1 MSRPAPFHVFTPQR
15 DQPEELE
22 KILVKRHALLDSA
35 VGKIRESVMSPDKHR
50 LLFIGPR
57 GMGKSYLITL
67 IHHRLSMQ
75 EDGTMV
81 PFTTRLNDPE
91 SGEPGKVIGMTTYCD
106 INAELPRLEIGY
118 TWNAASAQG
127 TGTNPDSKRLLLG
140 HAFETLD
147 CVAVEFS
154 THWMNM
160 QSREAIA
167 RLGAKQDGVLRA
179 TSRMPDGSL
188 RDTVIFSIIAS
199 EWPQVRSGL
208 DLRLAKKR

>member
-1 MSRPAPFHVFTPQR
+1 MTS
-15 DQPEELE
+15 
-22 KILVKRHALLDSA
+22 
-35 VGKIRESVMSPDKHR
+35 
-50 LLFIGPR
+50 IGPVTFR
-57 GMGKSYLITL
+57 GKYVTL
-67 IHHRLSMQ
+67 EPLSEAHHDGLVGAASDGELWNLWYTSVPRPEAMRAEIQRRLTMQADGSM
-75 EDGTMV
+75 V
-81 PFTTRLNDPE
+81 AFTTRLNDPTT
-91 SGEPGKVIGMTTYCD
+91 GEPGKIIGMTTYCD
-106 INAELPRLEIGY
+106 IDADLPRLEIGY

-127 TGTNPDSKRLLLG
+127 TGTNPDSKRLLLA
-140 HAFETLD
+140 HAFESLN

-154 THWMNM
+154 THWMNL

-179 TSRMPDGSL
+179 NSRMPDGSL

>member
-1 MSRPAPFHVFTPQR
+1 MTS
-15 DQPEELE
+15 
-22 KILVKRHALLDSA
+22 
-35 VGKIRESVMSPDKHR
+35 
-50 LLFIGPR
+50 IGPVTPR
-57 GMGKSYLITL
+57 GKYVTL
-67 IHHRLSMQ
+67 EPLSEAHHDGLVGAASDGELWNLWYTSVPRPEAMRAEIQRRLTMQADGSM
-75 EDGTMV
+75 V
-81 PFTTRLNDPE
+81 AFTTRLNDPTT
-91 SGEPGKVIGMTTYCD
+91 GEPGKIIGMTTYCD
-106 INAELPRLEIGY
+106 IDADLPRLEIGY

-127 TGTNPDSKRLLLG
+127 TGTNPDSKRLLLA
-140 HAFETLD
+140 HAFESLN

-154 THWMNM
+154 THWMNL

-179 TSRMPDGSL
+179 NSRMPDGSL

>member
-1 MSRPAPFHVFTPQR
+1 MTDNYSRKCPPMT
-15 DQPEELE
+15 
-22 KILVKRHALLDSA
+22 S
-35 VGKIRESVMSPDKHR
+35 
-50 LLFIGPR
+50 IGPVTPR
-57 GMGKSYLITL
+57 GKYVTL
-67 IHHRLSMQ
+67 EPLSEAHHDGLVGAASDGELWNLWYTSVPRPEAMRAEIQRRLTMQADGSM
-75 EDGTMV
+75 V
-81 PFTTRLNDPE
+81 AFTTRLNDPTT
-91 SGEPGKVIGMTTYCD
+91 GEPGKIIGMTTYCD
-106 INAELPRLEIGY
+106 IDADLPRLEIGY

-127 TGTNPDSKRLLLG
+127 TGTNPDSKRLLLA
-140 HAFETLD
+140 HAFESLN

-154 THWMNM
+154 THWMNL

-179 TSRMPDGSL
+179 NSRMPDGSL

>member
-1 MSRPAPFHVFTPQR
+1 MARISPVTLRGKYVTLEPLSEDHHDGLVEAASDGELWNLWYTSVPRPEDMRT
-15 DQPEELE
+15 E
-22 KILVKRHALLDSA
+22 
-35 VGKIRESVMSPDKHR
+35 IRRR
-50 LLFIGPR
+50 LAR
-57 GMGKSYLITL
+57 
-67 IHHRLSMQ
+67 Q
-75 EDGTMV
+75 DDGSMV
-81 PFTTRLNDPE
+81 PFTTRLNDPV
-91 SGEPGKVIGMTTYCD
+91 SGGPGTIIGMTSYCN

-140 HAFETLD
+140 HAFETLN

-179 TSRMPDGSL
+179 TSRMADGSL